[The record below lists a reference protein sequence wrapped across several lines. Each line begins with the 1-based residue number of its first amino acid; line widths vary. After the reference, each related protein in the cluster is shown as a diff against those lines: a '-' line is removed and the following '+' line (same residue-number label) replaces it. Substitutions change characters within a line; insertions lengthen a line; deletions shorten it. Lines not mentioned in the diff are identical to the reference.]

1 MKLVL
6 IGSMSSHVAYCYWS
20 SSVLVRREMS
30 VVRCPST
37 LSWTFKKKN
46 TNTIATIYSFKH
58 LWKMTNLNCKIHYLK
73 TQEALRAGPN
83 MQYSPNLKNRIF
95 YTHTCENKLNAWL
108 CCPWSPIHKIVNLM
122 APRSGFHALWK
133 GQYDHILVVVK
144 MCLIVEI
151 FSRGR

>member
-1 MKLVL
+1 MWPIA
-6 IGSMSSHVAYCYWS
+6 IGPRPSSCVERCQS
-20 SSVLVRREMS
+20 C
-30 VVRCPST
+30 VVRLLC
-37 LSWTFKKKN
+37 LEHFKKKN

-144 MCLIVEI
+144 MCLIVEM